1 MKEIRYID
9 SKSEVLIIYS
19 NFKEFFESILDALS
33 KERIFAY
40 RSGELL
46 EVRCS
51 EERGEVIFCEP
62 IANEE
67 YNETLQ
73 TVDKDS
79 FSLFL
84 QQDLPHFTLKTVS
97 DEELIKFLFKR

>member
-9 SKSEVLIIYS
+9 SKKEVLIIYS
-19 NFKEFFESILDALS
+19 NFKEFFESILDTLS
-33 KERIFAY
+33 KERIFAC

-46 EVRCS
+46 EVRCV
-51 EERGEVIFCEP
+51 EERREVIFTEP
-62 IANEE
+62 VANEE
-67 YNETLQ
+67 HNLVLL

-84 QQDLPHFTLKTVS
+84 QQDLPHFILKSVS